1 MDNRRVTNIAD
12 NPAVEITGQI
22 VTAKFP
28 LKWVLALVAAFTLAG
43 GVPTLA
49 SFVNGVSTDQFAK
62 HEIAQ
67 SVKSEQIDRDM
78 IVCKESVAEIK
89 RTLADFSAI
98 TRMHV
103 ATEEAR
109 SITSKIKNPND
120 RAENFARLMKLN
132 ISRLSEN
139 PPRGT
144 CYNLECKE

>member
-1 MDNRRVTNIAD
+1 MDNRRVTSIAD

-28 LKWVLALVAAFTLAG
+28 LKWIMALVAAFTLAG

-62 HEIAQ
+62 HETAQ

-78 IVCKESVAEIK
+78 GVCKDSVAEIK

-109 SITSKIKNPND
+109 QLTSKIKNSED
-120 RAENFARLMKLN
+120 RAENFARLLKLN
-132 ISRLSEN
+132 LSRLSET
-139 PPRGT
+139 PPRST
-144 CYNLECKE
+144 CYNLDCKD